1 MKAPSRGALTQ
12 NTFLE
17 PPNQPPSHD
26 EAHVR
31 RRRGCVGEARQGP
44 GAGAVLR
51 VCHVRVTLTAILNPA
66 SLHPPRAQ
74 AVAVDA
80 KPKGMLNYTQYS
92 DDTCTTVSKSTS
104 WRVGSCAAT
113 INRLVECDAATANV
127 TWYASAGCTG
137 NITEKDSYVVGKC
150 NSVSKKQ
157 SVQVRARSCLCSL
170 GAMVTTIFQRSLRS
184 TSPLHLFPRAL
195 KSTPSPSHQVVCIP
209 AAAFD
214 ETE

>member
-1 MKAPSRGALTQ
+1 
-12 NTFLE
+12 
-17 PPNQPPSHD
+17 
-26 EAHVR
+26 
-31 RRRGCVGEARQGP
+31 
-44 GAGAVLR
+44 
-51 VCHVRVTLTAILNPA
+51 
-66 SLHPPRAQ
+66 
-74 AVAVDA
+74 VAVDA

-170 GAMVTTIFQRSLRS
+170 GQNARYRPSFSVRSGRRAPY
-184 TSPLHLFPRAL
+184 TSP
-195 KSTPSPSHQVVCIP
+195 
-209 AAAFD
+209 
-214 ETE
+214 